1 MKAYILKHAL
11 RNLSRMRTY
20 TIINVIGLI
29 ISLAGVIVIA
39 RYVHQELT
47 VDSYVP
53 YLDRTFLLVNHGGHA
68 GNIGYGNTEAANRNH
83 IDNWQDPFADKDVE
97 CYTRFTF
104 VYGGFDMVAEN
115 VHYQVETII
124 ADSMFLRMLPRR
136 LAAGTIEQKK
146 PTDVIITRNLAEK
159 IWPGEQLWERLL
171 CMGITL

>member
-83 IDNWQDPFADKDVE
+83 IDK
-97 CYTRFTF
+97 
-104 VYGGFDMVAEN
+104 
-115 VHYQVETII
+115 
-124 ADSMFLRMLPRR
+124 
-136 LAAGTIEQKK
+136 
-146 PTDVIITRNLAEK
+146 
-159 IWPGEQLWERLL
+159 
-171 CMGITL
+171 